1 MKIYKRKTNEGH
13 VSIFRFECVYE
24 PISSKRMKNKLSQNL
39 RLTHSQANVLSSVER
54 ITCTVYFGCFRS
66 QRRRR
71 QRREQRHTN
80 WCANRLIFI
89 FDIGYTLLWLFL
101 LIMWSIRVYALLVF
115 FFNCN
120 PFIHNLL
127 HGMEIKI
134 KSCHFS
140 WDRQAAVPSLSSS
153 PSFGQIVRDKSRQ
166 HRRSLPAFFI
176 GVWQLSIMMWW
187 TIHANLLRATQ
198 NEKILRKRRNGEWE
212 KKVNTNH
219 LWIWCFFVTHF
230 HIGWL
235 QAKIWG
241 FDDHYQNICPLS
253 FERPHFLFLLPTR
266 RPFARTDFYF
276 IRTRRDYFGERSWQR
291 SSFSLCVCRKIKWS
305 YIQKISCFS

>member
-24 PISSKRMKNKLSQNL
+24 PISSKRMKIKLSQNL

-115 FFNCN
+115 FLFAILS
-120 PFIHNLL
+120 FIIYCMEWKLKSNHAIFHETGKLL
-127 HGMEIKI
+127 FRHYHHRHHSVKSWGIK
-134 KSCHFS
+134 
-140 WDRQAAVPSLSSS
+140 V
-153 PSFGQIVRDKSRQ
+153 GN
-166 HRRSLPAFFI
+166 I
-176 GVWQLSIMMWW
+176 GV
-187 TIHANLLRATQ
+187 A
-198 NEKILRKRRNGEWE
+198 
-212 KKVNTNH
+212 
-219 LWIWCFFVTHF
+219 
-230 HIGWL
+230 
-235 QAKIWG
+235 
-241 FDDHYQNICPLS
+241 CP
-253 FERPHFLFLLPTR
+253 RFL
-266 RPFARTDFYF
+266 
-276 IRTRRDYFGERSWQR
+276 
-291 SSFSLCVCRKIKWS
+291 
-305 YIQKISCFS
+305 